1 MISPNLFLQPECVLT
16 LGLFQLLLTLLQDAC
31 HLCVCHALLSLQHR
45 RHAGDRVRA
54 RTLLPRDHP
63 LIVNIHISVVE
74 LKAQLIDLVQQIN
87 QRVGTVLIAEKR
99 LGRVVLPLIQSQK
112 KQSEQELEKILG
124 L

>member
-1 MISPNLFLQPECVLT
+1 MKDDFPDLFLQPERVLA

-74 LKAQLIDLVQQIN
+74 LKAQLVNLVQQVDQGIS
-87 QRVGTVLIAEKR
+87 TVLVAEER
-99 LGRVVLPLIQSQK
+99 LGRIVFPAK
-112 KQSEQELEKILG
+112 KKG
-124 L
+124 T